1 MPVPIVAYV
10 GAAAAGAVGG
20 IIVERIINPSATG
33 ADYAAAGAMG
43 AIPGAGLGLRSGL
56 AGAKQLNRFRKLRKA
71 GMIPDKR
78 TGALILSQ
86 KGTKF
91 PYASGRPLV
100 QPVIIGG
107 AVQYIATA
115 AYGRAM
121 SRGGE
126 HTASS
131 GTPVTRKS
139 MRGPSAQRK
148 AYFVTTDRKAISGHK
163 LGTRGPCDKGYVL
176 QKKGRRYMCVP
187 RK

>member
-20 IIVERIINPSATG
+20 IIVERIINPG
-33 ADYAAAGAMG
+33 ASGAEYAAAGAMG
-43 AIPGAGLGLRSGL
+43 AIPGAGLGVRSGL
-56 AGAKQLNRFRKLRKA
+56 AGAKQLNRYRKLRKA
-71 GMIPDKR
+71 GVIPDRK
-78 TGALILSQ
+78 TGATILMQ

-131 GTPVTRKS
+131 GTPGVSTRKS
-139 MRGPSAQRK
+139 MRGPSAQKRK
-148 AYFVTTDRKAISGHK
+148 SRSYF
-163 LGTRGPCDKGYVL
+163 
-176 QKKGRRYMCVP
+176 RRDEERY
-187 RK
+187 RARRT

>member
-20 IIVERIINPSATG
+20 IIVERIINPGASTQDYVVAGATG
-33 ADYAAAGAMG
+33 AV
-43 AIPGAGLGLRSGL
+43 PGAGLGIKGGL

-78 TGALILSQ
+78 TGALILAQ

-100 QPVIIGG
+100 QPVIMGG

-131 GTPVTRKS
+131 GTPRTSTRKS
-139 MRGPSAQRK
+139 MRGPSAQKSKRRSRIGSRRQ
-148 AYFVTTDRKAISGHK
+148 YF
-163 LGTRGPCDKGYVL
+163 
-176 QKKGRRYMCVP
+176 RRDEERYT
-187 RK
+187 